1 MKRIDAVAAAAT
13 VVIAGIACA
22 PGAAHAEYKCARP
35 NGSIEQRACAMAAA
49 GPDSLR
55 RFVERTRGIYELY
68 YWDYAPPERMRANV
82 AGAAALL
89 AERKQ

>member
-1 MKRIDAVAAAAT
+1 MNRILTCTSALALAMT
-13 VVIAGIACA
+13 VVASLPARAGDRCVD
-22 PGAAHAEYKCARP
+22 ARTMVD
-35 NGSIEQRACAMAAA
+35 QRACHAADQGTTA
-49 GPDSLR
+49 LR
-55 RFVERTRGIYELY
+55 RFVERTRGIYDLY